1 MIKFIEVIERR
12 GAQFVG
18 STNDAYEFRDVY
30 VNPEHIVMVREDIHF
45 SNQPSPQLKN
55 KSFTKLVV
63 NRGSSTYETTVVGT
77 VSDIYENINNR
88 RSLLKG

>member
-1 MIKFIEVIERR
+1 MVKFTEVIEHR

-18 STNDAYEFRDVY
+18 STTDTYGFRDIY
-30 VNPEHIVMVREDIHF
+30 VNPEHIVMVREDVHF
-45 SNQPSPQLKN
+45 NNQTSPQLKN

-77 VSDIYENINNR
+77 VSEIYENINNR

>member
-1 MIKFIEVIERR
+1 MIKFTEVIERR
-12 GAQFVG
+12 GAQYAG
-18 STNDAYEFRDVY
+18 STVDTYEFRDVY

-45 SNQPSPQLKN
+45 SNQSSPQLKN
-55 KSFTKLVV
+55 KSFTKLIV